1 MEYEQDQPY
10 IDHDEEITQED
21 AWTVISAYL
30 VEKGLVRQ
38 QIDSFDIVDES
49 SDIEIRPE
57 SQHNPSHQSD
67 FAEVL

>member
-10 IDHDEEITQED
+10 IDHEVEITQED
-21 AWTVISAYL
+21 AWTVISAYF

-49 SDIEIRPE
+49 SDIEIQPE

>member
-10 IDHDEEITQED
+10 IDHDKEITQED
-21 AWTVISAYL
+21 AWTVISAYF

-49 SDIEIRPE
+49 CDIEIRPE
-57 SQHNPSHQSD
+57 SQSD
-67 FAEVL
+67 FVEVL

>member
-1 MEYEQDQPY
+1 MTRRLC
-10 IDHDEEITQED
+10 TQED
-21 AWTVISAYL
+21 AWAVISAYF